1 MGCREEVAEK
11 GGQQTEI
18 GQPSPCARRGLGVPG
33 WECSA
38 IVSEVLGG
46 EEGLGEGARMS
57 LLRYRVSHTP
67 GSPGTS
73 GNSRQTPDLE
83 PQ

>member
-1 MGCREEVAEK
+1 MPER
-11 GGQQTEI
+11 
-18 GQPSPCARRGLGVPG
+18 
-33 WECSA
+33 SA

-46 EEGLGEGARMS
+46 EEGLGEGARVS
-57 LLRYRVSHTP
+57 LLWYQASHTP
-67 GSPGTS
+67 GGPGTS

>member
-1 MGCREEVAEK
+1 MAEE

-18 GQPSPCARRGLGVPG
+18 GQPSPCVRGAWGARL
-33 WECSA
+33 ECSA

-57 LLRYRVSHTP
+57 LAVGYRVSHTP

>member
-1 MGCREEVAEK
+1 MGCGEEVAEE
-11 GGQQTEI
+11 GWQQTEI
-18 GQPSPCARRGLGVPG
+18 GQPSLCVRAAWGARL
-33 WECSA
+33 ECSA

-57 LLRYRVSHTP
+57 LLGYWVSHTP

>member
-1 MGCREEVAEK
+1 MFLFVWAHCALGTGIWLVSTTVGSDDGREE
-11 GGQQTEI
+11 
-18 GQPSPCARRGLGVPG
+18 
-33 WECSA
+33 
-38 IVSEVLGG
+38 LGG

-57 LLRYRVSHTP
+57 LLGYWVSHTP